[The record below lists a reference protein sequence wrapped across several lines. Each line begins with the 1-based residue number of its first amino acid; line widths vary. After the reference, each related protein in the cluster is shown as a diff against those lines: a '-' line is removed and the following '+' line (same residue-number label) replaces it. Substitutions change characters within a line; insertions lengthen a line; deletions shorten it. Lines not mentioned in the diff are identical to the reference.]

1 MPAIVS
7 EAAGTLPCDEDL
19 VARVAAGDE
28 DAFRTLY
35 ERHRERI
42 YHVAYRVTGNAED
55 AEELMQE
62 TFLTLHQE
70 AATFEGRAKLTTW
83 LTRIVLNKSI
93 NHSKQRQGRM
103 GLLRRWFGKPKT
115 AAAAAAP
122 DQAQVLLD
130 RVAPSHR
137 AVLTLRYVQ
146 GYSYQE
152 IARILDCPL
161 GTAKSKLF
169 QAHLALREAV
179 EEKGT
184 E

>member
-1 MPAIVS
+1 MIVA
-7 EAAGTLPCDEDL
+7 EITGTLPCDEDL
-19 VARVAAGDE
+19 VARVAAGDQE
-28 DAFRTLY
+28 AFRTLY
-35 ERHRERI
+35 DRHRERI
-42 YHVAYRVTGNAED
+42 FHVAFRVTGNADD

-93 NHSKQRQGRM
+93 NQSKQRQGRM
-103 GLLRRWFGKPKT
+103 GLLRRWFGKPQH
-115 AAAAAAP
+115 AGPAP
-122 DQAQVLLD
+122 QTDAAQVLLD
-130 RVAPSHR
+130 RVAPHHR

-146 GYSYQE
+146 GHSYQE

-169 QAHLALREAV
+169 QAHLALRESLGG
-179 EEKGT
+179 KGT
-184 E
+184 EA